1 MVRPIKRLALTMALL
16 GVISLTA
23 NAAHAGGH
31 GLYAEFEHAWTSIE
45 GDLTFNSPVKVNRD
59 FDDSMGGV
67 GFLYDTNVAT
77 DTLINYRVRVGY
89 RAGKRNWNKKRT
101 VTLES
106 RTCQED
112 PLCESSE
119 FKQDSETVQG
129 LTFNQTLGFGLIRR
143 PEYRVWMGP
152 TMRVNVDW
160 YGADTHLD
168 IVDVSV
174 GGGPEIGVNYHLND
188 RMSATASFSYNF
200 MYFGEYFETVGHDKR
215 FDGSQHLLTL
225 SVGFL
230 FRTEFD
236 LFED

>member
-1 MVRPIKRLALTMALL
+1 MALL
-16 GVISLTA
+16 GVASLTA
-23 NAAHAGGH
+23 SAAHAGGY
-31 GLYAEFEHAWTSIE
+31 GIYTEDEHAWTSIE
-45 GDLTFNSPVKVNRD
+45 GDLSFNSPVKVNRD
-59 FDDSMGGV
+59 FDGFMRGV